1 MIEHAIPATLLAL
14 LSPFAGVFSR
24 PGFENFQALVVGWI
38 LCPGRHTISR
48 VIQASATLWERPKH
62 HTAFYRFFS
71 RARWSVDA
79 LGHALIQLLLPFAGP
94 EVVVLVDDTL
104 CHRSGPHLFGA
115 GMHHDALRS
124 TYMRGAAGGRT
135 VSFAFGHNWVV
146 LAIAVTP
153 PWNVER
159 RFAIPVLFRLYR
171 SKKRTPSAQYRKRT
185 QLAAELLRLV
195 IDGLPDGHPV
205 HVVGDAEYACQTLVR
220 SLPPQVHFTG
230 PMTMDAALY
239 AKPKPYRGTG
249 RPRIKGERLAS
260 PEKLARSHSTPWR
273 TLTACIYGRKVSIQ
287 VKTCTCLWYT
297 VAGTRLVRM
306 VLTHDPKGRLKDRAY
321 FSTDTHRSAEA
332 ILRVFSFRWEIEVAF
347 RNTKQTM
354 GLQDAQNGWWRR
366 RTHEPKARQRP
377 GPNPKGTRGMHAI
390 EHTLPIGFLAYALV
404 LLWYFHH
411 GNPTKD
417 VELACR
423 EAPWYVR
430 KAEPSFADMLVAIR
444 RSIWKQRLTAH
455 PSRGRL
461 PEKIEQQLPNWAL
474 AA

>member
-1 MIEHAIPATLLAL
+1 MIEHAIPATILAL
-14 LSPFAGVFSR
+14 LTPFARVFSR

-48 VIQASATLWERPKH
+48 VIQASAAWRQRSKH

-71 RARWSVDA
+71 RAGWSVDS
-79 LGHALIQLLLPFAGP
+79 LGQILLHLLLPFAGP

-115 GMHHDALRS
+115 AMHHDALRS
-124 TYMRGAAGGRT
+124 TYMRGGAGGRT

-153 PWNVER
+153 PWNPER

-171 SKKRTPSAQYRKRT
+171 SKKRTPRAQYRKRT
-185 QLAAELLRLV
+185 ELAAELLHLV
-195 IDGLPDGHPV
+195 LDALPDDRPV

-220 SLPPQVHFTG
+220 SLPPHVHFTG

-239 AKPKPYRGTG
+239 AKPKPYRAVG
-249 RPRIKGERLAS
+249 RPPVKGKRLAS
-260 PEKLARSHSTPWR
+260 PEKLARSRSTPWR
-273 TLTACIYGRKVSIQ
+273 TITASIYGRKVSIQ
-287 VKTCTCLWYT
+287 VKTCDALWYT

-306 VLTHDPKGRLKDRAY
+306 VLTRDPTGRLRDRAY
-321 FSTDTHRSAEA
+321 FSTDTNRSAPD

-347 RNTKQTM
+347 RNTKQTL

-366 RTHEPKARQRP
+366 AAHAPRPRQRA
-377 GPNPKGTRGMHAI
+377 GPNPKGQRGMRAI

-404 LLWYFHH
+404 LLWYFQH
-411 GNPTKD
+411 GNPTQD
-417 VELACR
+417 VALARR
-423 EAPWYVR
+423 EAPWYAQ

-444 RSIWKQRLTAH
+444 RSIWKQRLSAY

-461 PEKIEQQLPNWAL
+461 PEKIEQHLPNWAL